1 MKNKFFLMP
10 CLCLAL
16 LVSACSD
23 YKSRWQDVET
33 GHSRK
38 DVIRIMGG
46 EPNESDAI
54 VLPMG
59 IKGERMIWKG
69 TYGEIYKV
77 DVAFDRV
84 VFKSTDE

>member
-1 MKNKFFLMP
+1 MKVLST
-10 CLCLAL
+10 L
-16 LVSACSD
+16 LVLLITLSLTACSD
-23 YKSRWQDVET
+23 YKSRWLDVET

-46 EPNESDAI
+46 EPSISDAI
-54 VLPMG
+54 ALPMG
-59 IKGERMIWKG
+59 IKAERMIWKG
-69 TYGEIYKV
+69 NLGEVYKV

>member
-1 MKNKFFLMP
+1 MKILPTMLI
-10 CLCLAL
+10 CAVS
-16 LVSACSD
+16 LVLTACSD
-23 YKSRWQDVET
+23 YKSRWSDIET

-46 EPNESDAI
+46 EPNESDAV

-59 IKGERMIWKG
+59 IQGERMIWKG
-69 TYGEIYKV
+69 TLGEVYKV
-77 DVAFDRV
+77 DLAFNRV